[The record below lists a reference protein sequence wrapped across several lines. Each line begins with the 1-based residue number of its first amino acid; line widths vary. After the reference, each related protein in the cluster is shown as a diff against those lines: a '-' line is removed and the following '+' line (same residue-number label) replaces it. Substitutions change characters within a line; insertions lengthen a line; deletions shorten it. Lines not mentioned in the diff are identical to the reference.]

1 MRKILLF
8 VFSLFIAFQTFTSCK
23 TAVADDSKGLIIS
36 GNITPKPKATTRIK
50 IKYQL
55 IPTGA
60 TTEKQSDA
68 DGSFTITGVQPSTT
82 VTFSYDGY
90 EDATCTPKTNADCKA
105 IKLQKDTN
113 KTDTITVTGTILDN
127 TEKPVSGAQI
137 VVIDKN
143 GTITKNTD
151 KSDKKGQ
158 FKLKKV
164 PKDAKIQVS
173 ADYYHQ
179 QTLDV
184 SENITIKLQQNTV
197 TKPNDPCKSTNG
209 TGTWQKVKGGGNLK
223 CVITNC
229 NATEG
234 KTLKVNADKTDCEEV
249 GTNEPKTETEPDE
262 EKVEKAKQSQQ
273 EYELAREKE
282 KAGRVNAGL
291 STLATGLGG
300 YAAVSSYFE
309 QEADK
314 KAEADMNEYL
324 KGMSCNYSGGG
335 VASLGETVEI
345 PGGDELFDYYNQYR
359 NLANSLKQ
367 TKAALNLTPG
377 LEAQV
382 VYENSNLYQ
391 YSSRTPRSGNTV
403 SLARALMDE
412 NSEDAAAWAAQKE
425 KTAKDLRTGALVAAG
440 GLAFGISNLIALD
453 TKYNK
458 RFEKLREDFKKANE
472 KFAAA
477 HDGVEVEEL
486 ETRITNLET
495 LLETQNQT
503 IANQNETITNLTTQ
517 LANINPATAEVSEIT
532 FHDQAISF
540 ATGKSELDANG
551 KALLENYATSTII
564 PILNSN
570 TETTLNITITGHTD
584 KTGDPTTNQALSLKR
599 ATSVQ
604 TELNSLLSAYSNYT
618 ITSEGNGQKEC
629 GADGSQPDC
638 RKIVITITANVP
650 EGGE

>member
-8 VFSLFIAFQTFTSCK
+8 VFSIFVVFQTFTSCK
-23 TAVADDSKGLIIS
+23 TAIANEPTALTITGK
-36 GNITPKPKATTRIK
+36 ITPKPKPTTRVK

-55 IPTGA
+55 MPTGA

-68 DGSFTITGVQPSTT
+68 DGSFTIRDVKPNTT

-90 EDATCTPKTNADCKA
+90 KDATCTPKTNTDCRA

-113 KTDTITVTGTILDN
+113 KTDTITVTGTILDDAK
-127 TEKPVSGAQI
+127 KPVSGAQI
-137 VVIDKN
+137 TVIDTN

-164 PKDAKIQVS
+164 PKGAKIQVS

-179 QTLDV
+179 QTLTV
-184 SENITIKLQQNTV
+184 SENITITLKQNTL

-209 TGTWQKVKGGGNLK
+209 TGTWQKVKSGGNLK

-229 NATEG
+229 NAIEG

-249 GTNEPKTETEPDE
+249 ETNAPQTETEPDE
-262 EKVEKAKQSQQ
+262 EKAEKAKQSQE

-300 YAAVSSYFE
+300 YAAASSYFE

-314 KAEADMNEYL
+314 KAEADMGDYL
-324 KGMSCNYSGGG
+324 SHMYCNYSGGG

-345 PGGDELFDYYNQYR
+345 PGGDELFAYYNEYR
-359 NLANSLKQ
+359 NLANNLKQ

-391 YSSRTPRSGNTV
+391 YSSRTPRSGSTT

-412 NSEDAAAWAAQKE
+412 NSEDAAAWNAQKE
-425 KTAKDLRTGALVAAG
+425 ESAKNLRTGALVAAG
-440 GLAFGISNLIALD
+440 GLAFGISNRIALD
-453 TKYNK
+453 KKYNK

-472 KFAAA
+472 EAAA
-477 HDGVEVEEL
+477 EYPELVIKHDNTIDTSYDSTTAL
-486 ETRITNLET
+486 IETVTKMAPVR
-495 LLETQNQT
+495 TQ
-503 IANQNETITNLTTQ
+503 
-517 LANINPATAEVSEIT
+517 
-532 FHDQAISF
+532 
-540 ATGKSELDANG
+540 SELDVSALALSNDKLFDSGKYELTEVAERFLNIYVNKIIFVMADNPDSNIQLTVIGHTDKVPVKSGQSYQNNQELSEFRANAV
-551 KALLENYATSTII
+551 KTY
-564 PILNSN
+564 LN
-570 TETTLNITITGHTD
+570 EQLAAYKNITITAEG
-584 KTGDPTTNQALSLKR
+584 KGEQKCNQTGDQPSCRYIEIIATDITT
-599 ATSVQ
+599 TD
-604 TELNSLLSAYSNYT
+604 E
-618 ITSEGNGQKEC
+618 E
-629 GADGSQPDC
+629 
-638 RKIVITITANVP
+638 
-650 EGGE
+650 